1 MAVDGERV
9 AELGDDSVVHA
20 QVEHGVDLLD
30 RVDHARVAD
39 DEVLPG
45 SGLREERHATSSIA
59 SVFTSTGP
67 WVSRS

>member
-9 AELGDDSVVHA
+9 AELGDDAVVHA

-39 DEVLPG
+39 DEVL
-45 SGLREERHATSSIA
+45 LERPS
-59 SVFTSTGP
+59 
-67 WVSRS
+67 